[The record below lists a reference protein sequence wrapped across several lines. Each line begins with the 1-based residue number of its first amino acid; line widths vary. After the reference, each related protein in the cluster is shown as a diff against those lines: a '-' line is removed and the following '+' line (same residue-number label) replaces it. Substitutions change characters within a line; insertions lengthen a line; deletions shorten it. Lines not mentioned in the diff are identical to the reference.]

1 MYLSNRDIKWAIEC
15 GKLIVDPPPQSFE
28 AGYDETSIDLH
39 LDSIGN
45 GARVWDI
52 QAYNRALQQAV
63 EGRGLGTESANE
75 LRLGRFDFNVISAKY
90 LTEVP
95 PEPPEGQ
102 VNDYL
107 VFRRRNADEVVVK
120 PFRFLLWTTKETVG
134 TPRIDLKVPA
144 ATQRHPEL
152 ICFVNAKSSQARTGI
167 LVHFTAPTIHAGW
180 SGKITLE
187 ITNLGPFDF
196 VLRENDP
203 LAQLTVATISSAPD
217 LTLKKAKSRT
227 QAQVDPSGA
236 PPEPPKRPKGT
247 GKAGGPAK
255 KRGEGKTGST

>member
-1 MYLSNRDIKWAIEC
+1 VYLSNRDIKWAIDC
-15 GKLIVDPPPQSFE
+15 GKLIVDPPPETFD

-39 LDSIGN
+39 LDSIGQ

-52 QAYNRALQQAV
+52 DAYNQALQQAV
-63 EGRGLGTESANE
+63 QGRGISTGSPNE
-75 LRLGRFDFNVISAKY
+75 LRLGKFDFNVISARY

-102 VNDYL
+102 PNPHL
-107 VFRRRNADEVVVK
+107 VFRRRNADEIVVK
-120 PFRFLLWTTKETVG
+120 RFGFLLWTTKETVG

-196 VLRENDP
+196 VLREDDT

-217 LTLKKAKSRT
+217 LSLKKTKSKT

-236 PPEPPKRPKGT
+236 PPEKTQRKPGPGKSNKPPKAP
-247 GKAGGPAK
+247 
-255 KRGEGKTGST
+255 

>member
-1 MYLSNRDIKWAIEC
+1 MYLSGRDIKWAIEC
-15 GKLIVDPPPQSFE
+15 GKLIVHPPPEFFG

-39 LDSIGN
+39 LDSIDQ

-52 QAYNRALQQAV
+52 ETYNSQLRDAV
-63 EGRGLGTESANE
+63 AGRGITTGSPNE
-75 LRLGRFDFNVISAKY
+75 LRLGTFDFRVISGKD
-90 LTEVP
+90 LTEIPAEPTAESSNP
-95 PEPPEGQ
+95 P
-102 VNDYL
+102 L
-107 VFRRRNADEVVVK
+107 VFRRRNPDEVVVK
-120 PFRFLLWTTKETVG
+120 RFGFVLWTTKERVG
-134 TPRIDLKVPA
+134 TPVIDLSTPA
-144 ATQRHPEL
+144 FAQRHPEL

-167 LVHFTAPTIHAGW
+167 MVHFTAPTIHAGW

-217 LTLKKAKSRT
+217 LFLKKSKSKT

-236 PPEPPKRPKGT
+236 PAEQPKR
-247 GKAGGPAK
+247 
-255 KRGEGKTGST
+255 KRGTNKRANG